1 MSVTS
6 AEDLEAQFGP
16 TRPKDLPLQTISVVR
31 ERSKRLFGNKDR
43 LEVAVAIKRVALGK
57 VSATDLGRDVDMA
70 VNRIRAQLLALE
82 ALGLLAKT
90 GDEDGKRMFQRTN
103 DDDRFWGFA
112 VGEYEDIIGSLLEDG
127 SQDAARAPY

>member
-1 MSVTS
+1 MSVPS
-6 AEDLEAQFGP
+6 AEDLEAQVGP
-16 TRPKDLPLQTISVVR
+16 TRPRDLSFQTITAVR
-31 ERSKRLFGNKDR
+31 EHSKRLFGNKDR
-43 LEVAVAIKRVALGK
+43 LEVAVAITRVTLGK

-70 VNRIRAQLLALE
+70 INRIRAQLLALE

-112 VGEYEDIIGSLLEDG
+112 IGEYEDVLRSREAGGRDT
-127 SQDAARAPY
+127 ARTLH

>member
-1 MSVTS
+1 
-6 AEDLEAQFGP
+6 GP
-16 TRPKDLPLQTISVVR
+16 IRPKDLPLQTITAVR

-43 LEVAVAIKRVALGK
+43 LEVAVAITRVVLGK
-57 VSATDLGRDVDMA
+57 VSATDLGRDLDMA

-90 GDEDGKRMFQRTN
+90 GDEDGKRMVQRTN

-112 VGEYEDIIGSLLEDG
+112 VGEYDDVIRSLEDG
-127 SQDAARAPY
+127 SRDKARTPR